1 MLFIALKNL
10 FQEKTRLFIS
20 IGGVAFSVLLILILQ
35 GLYQGFNYRIGEYI
49 RRQEADLWVGDEK
62 ARDMFHSISF
72 LPISAREKIEA
83 IEGVNQVNPFLGRQ
97 VVISTSHKETSTYLV
112 GYDTASGIGAPL
124 KVVEGKQVPDK
135 GEIIV
140 DRVFANNH
148 RVKIGDNLPIGQ
160 EYFKVVGISEGTNL
174 VSFQYSF
181 VTKEDAQRVL
191 KMEGTTNY
199 FLVRLKDNAN
209 KNELV
214 EAIKTAVPGVKV
226 FTKQEFVDR
235 NTEFIQETFLPVVRV
250 LLLIGFIVGVAV
262 IGLTIYT
269 STVEKSREYGVLKAI
284 GVRNSQLYRMVF
296 AQSLTAGVLGFIFG
310 SLMAF
315 VVNQVVDRFVPAFV
329 TYFRLIDF
337 GWVLLASILMAIL
350 ASYIPIRRIAMV
362 NPAEVFKG

>member
-181 VTKEDAQRVL
+181 
-191 KMEGTTNY
+191 
-199 FLVRLKDNAN
+199 
-209 KNELV
+209 
-214 EAIKTAVPGVKV
+214 
-226 FTKQEFVDR
+226 
-235 NTEFIQETFLPVVRV
+235 
-250 LLLIGFIVGVAV
+250 
-262 IGLTIYT
+262 
-269 STVEKSREYGVLKAI
+269 S
-284 GVRNSQLYRMVF
+284 
-296 AQSLTAGVLGFIFG
+296 
-310 SLMAF
+310 
-315 VVNQVVDRFVPAFV
+315 
-329 TYFRLIDF
+329 
-337 GWVLLASILMAIL
+337 
-350 ASYIPIRRIAMV
+350 
-362 NPAEVFKG
+362 